1 MMIQT
6 AGAGNTITYIIA
18 GLVVGY
24 ILYNFLVAKKR
35 LNKPPSENVKILT
48 DENFDS
54 TIKSGVTLVDFWA
67 AWCGPCKVV
76 GPIVDEVADEM
87 GDEANICKLNVDQNQ
102 KTAKKYGIQSIPTLL
117 IFKDGNPV
125 QKLVGVKPKH
135 AMIKSIRSYL

>member
-1 MMIQT
+1 MILIL
-6 AGAGNTITYIIA
+6 AGAGNIVTYIIA

-24 ILYNFLVAKKR
+24 ILYNFFVAKKR
-35 LNKPPSENVKILT
+35 MSKPPSENVNVLT

-54 TIKSGVTLVDFWA
+54 KIKSGVSLVDFWA

-87 GDEANICKLNVDQNQ
+87 KDEANICKLNVDQNPE
-102 KTAKKYGIQSIPTLL
+102 TARKYGIQSIPTII

-135 AMIKSIRSYL
+135 AMIKAIQSHL

>member
-1 MMIQT
+1 M
-6 AGAGNTITYIIA
+6 
-18 GLVVGY
+18 
-24 ILYNFLVAKKR
+24 
-35 LNKPPSENVKILT
+35 KILILRSNP
-48 DENFDS
+48 ELPWL
-54 TIKSGVTLVDFWA
+54 ISGQPGVALV
-67 AWCGPCKVV
+67 KVV

-135 AMIKSIRSYL
+135 AMIKSIKSYL

>member
-1 MMIQT
+1 MIIQ
-6 AGAGNTITYIIA
+6 AANMGNTITYIIA
-18 GLVVGY
+18 GAVVGY

-35 LNKPPSENVKILT
+35 LNKPPSENVIILT
-48 DENFDS
+48 DENFNS
-54 TIKSGVTLVDFWA
+54 TIKSGVTMVDFWA